1 MTGRDRPLRLVPAA
15 GPVDVAGPPR
25 AALLAAVDAAVA
37 VLTTHLPRWA
47 ALPPRWRGVPAGPDT
62 DPATVARAGA
72 EARELPDPAALAG
85 QAQALREAA
94 TVVRRQHVD
103 TAEDLGP
110 LWDTWAG
117 PSADAVQRRVSA
129 LARSAHGLVA
139 ELGETADVFEAAAGR
154 VATAVRDL
162 AAGAAA
168 VRPADPV
175 GGLHPAQVDALLAA
189 VRVDPSVER
198 PLRAWAADLEE
209 RLGLFLG
216 AATRSRAAGREA
228 GARVR
233 ERLGAAGASEG
244 PVGDPR
250 GRSGPR
256 SP

>member
-1 MTGRDRPLRLVPAA
+1 MNRPDRPLRLAPAA
-15 GPVDVAGPPR
+15 GPVDLAGPDRP
-25 AALLAAVDAAVA
+25 ALLSAVDAAVG
-37 VLTTHLPRWA
+37 VLATHLARWS

-62 DPATVARAGA
+62 DPATIRRAGA
-72 EARELPDPAALAG
+72 EARELPDPVALAA
-85 QAQALREAA
+85 QADALREAV
-94 TVVRRQHVD
+94 TLVRRQHVD

-129 LARSAHGLVA
+129 LARSAHGLVT
-139 ELGETADVFEAAAGR
+139 ELGDTADVLEVAAAR
-154 VATAVRDL
+154 VAAGVRDL

-175 GGLHPAQVDALLAA
+175 GGLLPAQVDALLARVRTDPA
-189 VRVDPSVER
+189 VEA

-209 RLGLFLG
+209 RAGAFL
-216 AATRSRAAGREA
+216 AAAARSRAVGREA

-233 ERLGAAGASEG
+233 ERLAAGG
-244 PVGDPR
+244 GDPLR
-250 GRSGPR
+250 PSGAP

>member
-1 MTGRDRPLRLVPAA
+1 MNRPDRPLRLAPAA
-15 GPVDVAGPPR
+15 GPVDLAGPDRP
-25 AALLAAVDAAVA
+25 ALLAAVDAAVG
-37 VLTTHLPRWA
+37 VLTTHLARWS

-62 DPATVARAGA
+62 DPATIRRAGA
-72 EARELPDPAALAG
+72 EARELPDPAALAA
-85 QAQALREAA
+85 QADALREAV
-94 TVVRRQHVD
+94 TLVRRQHVD

-129 LARSAHGLVA
+129 LARSAHGLVT
-139 ELGETADVFEAAAGR
+139 ELGDTADVFEAAAAR
-154 VATAVRDL
+154 VAAGVRDL

-175 GGLHPAQVDALLAA
+175 GGLLPAQVDALLARVRSDPA
-189 VRVDPSVER
+189 VEA

-209 RLGLFLG
+209 RASAFL
-216 AATRSRAAGREA
+216 AAAARSRAVGREA

-233 ERLGAAGASEG
+233 ERLAAGG
-244 PVGDPR
+244 GDPLR
-250 GRSGPR
+250 PSGPP

>member
-1 MTGRDRPLRLVPAA
+1 MNRPDRPLRLAPAA
-15 GPVDVAGPPR
+15 GPVDLAGPDRP
-25 AALLAAVDAAVA
+25 ALLAAVDAAVG
-37 VLTTHLPRWA
+37 VLTTHLARWS

-62 DPATVARAGA
+62 DPATIRRAGA
-72 EARELPDPAALAG
+72 EARELPDPAALAA
-85 QAQALREAA
+85 QADALREAV
-94 TVVRRQHVD
+94 TLVRRQHVD

-129 LARSAHGLVA
+129 LARSAHGLVS
-139 ELGETADVFEAAAGR
+139 ELGDTADVFEAAAAR
-154 VATAVRDL
+154 VAAGVRDL

-175 GGLHPAQVDALLAA
+175 GGLLPAQVDALLARVRSDPA
-189 VRVDPSVER
+189 VEA

-209 RLGLFLG
+209 RASAFL
-216 AATRSRAAGREA
+216 AAAARSRAVGREA

-233 ERLGAAGASEG
+233 ERLAAGG
-244 PVGDPR
+244 GDPLR
-250 GRSGPR
+250 PSGPP

>member
-1 MTGRDRPLRLVPAA
+1 MNRPDRPLRLAPAA
-15 GPVDVAGPPR
+15 GPVDLAGPDRP
-25 AALLAAVDAAVA
+25 ALLAAVDAAVG
-37 VLTTHLPRWA
+37 VLTTHLARWS

-62 DPATVARAGA
+62 DPATIRRAGA
-72 EARELPDPAALAG
+72 EARELPDPAALA
-85 QAQALREAA
+85 AQADVLREAV
-94 TVVRRQHVD
+94 TLVRRQHVD

-129 LARSAHGLVA
+129 LARSAHGLVT
-139 ELGETADVFEAAAGR
+139 ELGDTADVFEAAAAR
-154 VATAVRDL
+154 VAAGVRDL

-175 GGLHPAQVDALLAA
+175 GGLLPAQVDALLARVRSDPA
-189 VRVDPSVER
+189 VEA

-209 RLGLFLG
+209 RASAFL
-216 AATRSRAAGREA
+216 AAAARSRAVGREA

-233 ERLGAAGASEG
+233 ERLAAGG
-244 PVGDPR
+244 GDPLR
-250 GRSGPR
+250 PSGPP